1 MVRVSDWDDF
11 CIRAWNLT
19 TSDPIK
25 TRWVMKLAL
34 ARGILK
40 VKVTNNTTCFSYS
53 AKDLEAE
60 FNRIKQFGLTMTRI
74 LTRSEED
81 NRAKRKHKK
90 RA

>member
-19 TSDPIK
+19 SSDPIK

-34 ARGILK
+34 AKNILK
-40 VKVTNNTTCFSYS
+40 VKV
-53 AKDLEAE
+53 KDLEAE

-81 NRAKRKHKK
+81 SRARRKHKK